1 MGHKYKKIEM
11 NIRLC
16 LYYNKYNSKKQMSV
30 RIEILFKEE
39 ASDHSGYC
47 SGGECELT
55 TRVYK
60 KQVEV
65 QIGEITNNLEYFE
78 KYADEVVG
86 ADECCQSHYCDLGED
101 VVSAGLGKH
110 DHRITILRVS
120 LVDISKKRK
129 QRRVKRDKL
138 RARKEQERQKAFNE
152 GTTEESGAPTHS
164 DDLTQSLSSRRE
176 K

>member
-1 MGHKYKKIEM
+1 M

-55 TRVYK
+55 RRVYK

-65 QIGEITNNLEYFE
+65 EIGEITNNLEYFE

-86 ADECCQSHYCDLGED
+86 VDECCCQSHYCDLGED

-138 RARKEQERQKAFNE
+138 RARKEQERRA
-152 GTTEESGAPTHS
+152 APPN
-164 DDLTQSLSSRRE
+164 SL
-176 K
+176 

>member
-1 MGHKYKKIEM
+1 
-11 NIRLC
+11 
-16 LYYNKYNSKKQMSV
+16 MSV

-39 ASDHSGYC
+39 VSDHSGYC
-47 SGGECELT
+47 SGGECELN

-65 QIGEITNNLEYFE
+65 EIGEITNNLEYFE

-86 ADECCQSHYCDLGED
+86 VDECCCQSHYCDLGED

-138 RARKEQERQKAFNE
+138 RARKEQPRRAAYQ
-152 GTTEESGAPTHS
+152 
-164 DDLTQSLSSRRE
+164 LSTR
-176 K
+176 

>member
-1 MGHKYKKIEM
+1 MILFLQQSVFI
-11 NIRLC
+11 N
-16 LYYNKYNSKKQMSV
+16 KQMSV

-65 QIGEITNNLEYFE
+65 PIGEITNNLEYFE

-86 ADECCQSHYCDLGED
+86 VDEYCCQSHYCDLGED

-152 GTTEESGAPTHS
+152 GTTEESGIPTLYTI
-164 DDLTQSLSSRRE
+164 DLVPCIPCRR
-176 K
+176 

>member
-1 MGHKYKKIEM
+1 
-11 NIRLC
+11 
-16 LYYNKYNSKKQMSV
+16 MSV
-30 RIEILFKEE
+30 RIEIIFKEE
-39 ASDHSGYC
+39 VSDHSGYC

-86 ADECCQSHYCDLGED
+86 TDECHQSHYCDLGED
-101 VVSAGLGKH
+101 VVSAGLGTH

-129 QRRVKRDKL
+129 QRRIKRDKKRL
-138 RARKEQERQKAFNE
+138 KKEQQRTAVP
-152 GTTEESGAPTHS
+152 PTLY
-164 DDLTQSLSSRRE
+164 DLTQCLSCRRE

>member
-16 LYYNKYNSKKQMSV
+16 FYYNKYNSKKQMSI
-30 RIEILFKEE
+30 RIEILFNEE

-55 TRVYK
+55 RRVYK

-65 QIGEITNNLEYFE
+65 EIGEITNNLEYFE

-86 ADECCQSHYCDLGED
+86 VGECCCQSHYCDLGED

-138 RARKEQERQKAFNE
+138 RARKEQERRA
-152 GTTEESGAPTHS
+152 APPTLY
-164 DDLTQSLSSRRE
+164 DITQCLSCRRE

>member
-1 MGHKYKKIEM
+1 
-11 NIRLC
+11 
-16 LYYNKYNSKKQMSV
+16 MSV
-30 RIEILFKEE
+30 RIVILFKEE
-39 ASDHSGYC
+39 VSDHSGYC

-65 QIGEITNNLEYFE
+65 EIGEITNNLEYFE

-86 ADECCQSHYCDLGED
+86 ADECGQSHYCDLGED

-129 QRRVKRDKL
+129 QRRIQRDKK
-138 RARKEQERQKAFNE
+138 RSKKEQQRRAAELILY
-152 GTTEESGAPTHS
+152 
-164 DDLTQSLSSRRE
+164 DDLQCLSCRRE

>member
-1 MGHKYKKIEM
+1 
-11 NIRLC
+11 
-16 LYYNKYNSKKQMSV
+16 MSV

-55 TRVYK
+55 RRVYK

-65 QIGEITNNLEYFE
+65 EIGEITNNLEYFE

-86 ADECCQSHYCDLGED
+86 VDECCCQSHYCDLGED

-138 RARKEQERQKAFNE
+138 RARKEQERQKSFNE
-152 GTTEESGAPTHS
+152 GTTEESGIPTLYTI
-164 DDLTQSLSSRRE
+164 DLVPCIPCRR
-176 K
+176 